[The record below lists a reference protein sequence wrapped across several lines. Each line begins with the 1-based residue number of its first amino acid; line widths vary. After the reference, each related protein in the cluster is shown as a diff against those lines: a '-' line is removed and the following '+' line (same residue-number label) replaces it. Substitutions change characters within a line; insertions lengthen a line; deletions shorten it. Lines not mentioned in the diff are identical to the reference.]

1 MRWWERLQLLVRTT
15 LHDLVAEDS
24 YTPPDRTQ
32 TVLADGQARLIALR
46 QELDGVLAREKRAQ
60 LAYQKAQALVVARQ
74 KQVDEK
80 LAGGDRDAAATELSA
95 LLEAQQQADQ
105 SHQRYQEHAQASQ
118 QLRQIIQTLQT
129 QLERIRHQDGS
140 LAEQE
145 QDILALERLHQLR
158 QEQKQSVS
166 TIHLEQTDEAESLA
180 RRRDRLSAHQDL
192 EERRLREDW
201 E

>member
-1 MRWWERLQLLVRTT
+1 MRWLERLQLLVRTT
-15 LHDLVAEDS
+15 LHDLLAEDS

-32 TVLADGQARLIALR
+32 TALAKGQARLTALQ
-46 QELDGVLAREKRAQ
+46 QELSQVVAREKRAQ
-60 LAYQKAQALVVARQ
+60 MAYQKAQAVVATRQ
-74 KQVDEK
+74 QQVDEK
-80 LAGGDRDAAATELSA
+80 VAGGDRNAAANELSA
-95 LLEAQQQADQ
+95 LLDAQQQADRA
-105 SHQRYQEHAQASQ
+105 HQRYQEHTQASQ

-129 QLERIRHQDGS
+129 QLERIRHQEGS

-158 QEQKQSVS
+158 QEQKQAFN
-166 TIHLEQTDEAESLA
+166 TIHQEQTDEAESLA

>member
-1 MRWWERLQLLVRTT
+1 MRWLERLQLLVRTT
-15 LHDLVAEDS
+15 LHDLLAEDS

-32 TVLADGQARLIALR
+32 TAITKGQARLVVLQ
-46 QELDGVLAREKRAQ
+46 QELNQVVAREKRAQ
-60 LAYQKAQALVVARQ
+60 LAHQQAQALVVARQ

-80 LAGGDRDAAATELSA
+80 VASGDRNAAASELSA
-95 LLEAQQQADQ
+95 LLDAQQQADRA
-105 SHQRYQEHAQASQ
+105 HQRYHEHAQASQ

-129 QLERIRHQDGS
+129 QLERIRHQEGS
-140 LAEQE
+140 LTEQE

-158 QEQKQSVS
+158 QEQKQSL
-166 TIHLEQTDEAESLA
+166 TAIHQEQTDEAESLA